1 MCVAAGNSYFNTNPM
16 TNSTDINTIIIQ
28 ITDLSNLFTCFLNLD
43 LLFNIILQFTSLI
56 LGERLS

>member
-28 ITDLSNLFTCFLNLD
+28 ITDLSNLFTCFHNLD